1 MKKVIFMLAAGAIG
15 LSACSETEV
24 INEGAQSNAIGF
36 DTHVSKNSR
45 AVTND
50 NFASFQVYGSYIMP
64 TSSARVQVFD
74 GEQVTKSGTT
84 WSYSGTRYWINN
96 ATYKF
101 AAYGV
106 DENVLPGVAAKGSLD
121 TNSGELDID
130 NVVVD
135 GAAGHQKDIVY
146 AKSDEI
152 VGKTTGNAVVSF
164 AFKHILS
171 RLDFTFKSGFPE
183 GYKAEISNVRL
194 VNVRNTGRFLG
205 KTLEWADVDRTEDG
219 KVADIILA
227 YEDQEISSGATAQSI
242 TSAYAYVLPFEYTVK
257 NVGIVFDIDVT
268 DPQGNAVYGRQDL
281 SAYWAPKWAK
291 GNTYS
296 YTIVINGE
304 AAGLEPIEFTG
315 SVADWDTGTPS
326 TPEFNISP
334 EELPQPEP

>member
-1 MKKVIFMLAAGAIG
+1 MLAAGAIG
-15 LSACSETEV
+15 LTACSETEV
-24 INEGAQSNAIGF
+24 INEGVQSNAIGF

-45 AVTND
+45 AVTNE
-50 NFASFQVYGSYIMP
+50 NFESFHVYGSYTMP

-74 GEQVTKSGTT
+74 GEHVTKSGAAWT
-84 WSYSGTRYWINN
+84 YSGTRYWINN

-106 DENVLPGVAAKGSLD
+106 DEDVLPGIGAKGSLD
-121 TNSGELDID
+121 TNTGELDID

-152 VGKTTGNAVVSF
+152 IGKTTGNAVVSF
-164 AFKHILS
+164 SFKHILS

-183 GYKAEISNVRL
+183 GYEATISNVRL
-194 VNVRNTGRFLG
+194 VNVRNTGNFIG
-205 KTLEWADVDRTEDG
+205 STLEWDNVERTEDG
-219 KVADIILA
+219 KVPDIVLS
-227 YEDQEISSGATAQSI
+227 YEANGISSGTQEKAI

-268 DPQGNAVYGRQDL
+268 DPEGNAVYGRKDL
-281 SAYWAPKWAK
+281 SAYWAPKWTK

-296 YTIVINGE
+296 YTIVINGQ
-304 AAGLEPIEFTG
+304 AAGLEAIEFTG
-315 SVADWDTGTPS
+315 SVADWETGTPS
-326 TPEFNISP
+326 TPEFNLSP